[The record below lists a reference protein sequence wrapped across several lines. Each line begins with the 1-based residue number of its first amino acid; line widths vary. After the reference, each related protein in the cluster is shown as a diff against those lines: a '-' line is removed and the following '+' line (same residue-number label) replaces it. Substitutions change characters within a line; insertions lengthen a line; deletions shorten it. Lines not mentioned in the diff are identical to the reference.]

1 MERDGL
7 ASFGQKVLVYAVSS
21 ALAYLVLSV
30 GLYYLDADR
39 PKAAD
44 RKKQIAKRYGRPMF
58 QTNMYEDMIAQDVV
72 NPDDINVNFNS
83 IGGLENVKQSLQEL
97 VILPLQRPEL
107 FAHGKLLGLHK
118 GILLYGPPGTG
129 KTLLAKAIA
138 KESGAVFI
146 NVKVANL
153 LSKWLGDNEKLVTA
167 VFSLAYK
174 LQPSIIFL
182 DEVDSF
188 LGQRKSSEHDALTS
202 IKTEF
207 MSLWDGFL
215 TDQRGGVMVLAAT
228 NRPWDLDEA
237 VLRRLPRAFEVGLP
251 DVKQR
256 ASILQ
261 VILKDENVESGFDY
275 ELLASMC
282 EGYSG
287 SDLTD
292 ICKQAAYLP
301 IKELLAKEK
310 SGKLTRQYAYNNI
323 VRMPTGKAPFAIVE
337 GGKNISPI
345 LDKIF
350 EVDKYLRDAEEVYK
364 KIEIAFDLKRIEQG
378 CIFTW

>member
-72 NPDDINVNFNS
+72 NPDDINVTFNS
-83 IGGLENVKQSLQEL
+83 VGGLENVKQSLQEL

-107 FAHGKLLGLHK
+107 FAHGKLLGSQK

-153 LSKWLGDNEKLVTA
+153 LSKWFGDNEKLVTA

-215 TDQRGGVMVLAAT
+215 TDQRGCVMVLAAT

-261 VILKDENVESGFDY
+261 VILKDENVESGLDY
-275 ELLASMC
+275 ERLASMC

-301 IKELLAKEK
+301 IKDLLAKEK
-310 SGKLTRQYAYNNI
+310 SGKLTRQVCTSA
-323 VRMPTGKAPFAIVE
+323 GFW
-337 GGKNISPI
+337 
-345 LDKIF
+345 KI
-350 EVDKYLRDAEEVYK
+350 
-364 KIEIAFDLKRIEQG
+364 G
-378 CIFTW
+378 H